1 MAQPITGVLPMAGVI
16 NRYRRFVV
24 DGVPIATGIV
34 SVGDSWACTNPS
46 GGRGIPMGLMH
57 AVGTVDV
64 VGQHLDNPPVLALV
78 HDSMTEKRV
87 TPWYRNTV
95 ELDRRRIALFNAFL
109 EGRPEPQPADAQA
122 RIADALAVAMMY
134 DADLFRAWLEIR
146 PVQALPQEIMA
157 RPGVVDR
164 IMQVASTHEAVIP
177 PGPSREELLRMLHS
191 ERREIQRVPA

>member
-1 MAQPITGVLPMAGVI
+1 
-16 NRYRRFVV
+16 V

-46 GGRGIPMGLMH
+46 GGRGITMMGLMH
-57 AVGTVDV
+57 AVGTVNV
-64 VGQHLDNPPVLALV
+64 VGQHLDNTLVLALA

-95 ELDRRRIALFNAFL
+95 ELERRRMALYNAFL
-109 EGRPEPQPADAQA
+109 EGRPEPQPTDAPT
-122 RIADALAVAMMY
+122 RIADALAIAMMY
-134 DADLFRAWLEIR
+134 DADLFRAFLEIR
-146 PVQALPQEIMA
+146 SVLALPQEIMA